1 MGTGEGEERASVV
14 PVILHS
20 SFILHPSSHRGP
32 AVERNDPAHQVDCGA
47 GADWHGQRSQVRAPS
62 SGSEPRPTQNRK
74 CPQPCAQLEFQSAL
88 LTKPCFRRF
97 LVGSSPYMTAIA
109 DSKHRVT
116 LRQAR
121 PGDRFD
127 VEILAEGKY
136 VLTRLEPTKPQPR
149 RVRFE
154 KRSGYTVGIS
164 DQPVSEQAIRA
175 ALDEFP

>member
-1 MGTGEGEERASVV
+1 MV
-14 PVILHS
+14 PVVLHS
-20 SFILHPSSHRGP
+20 SFILRTI
-32 AVERNDPAHQVDCGA
+32 AARCGA
-47 GADWHGQRSQVRAPS
+47 KRPCRT
-62 SGSEPRPTQNRK
+62 SGLQAKKS
-74 CPQPCAQLEFQSAL
+74 
-88 LTKPCFRRF
+88 CFRRF

-136 VLTRLEPTKPQPR
+136 VLTRLETAKPQPS

-154 KRSGYTVGIS
+154 KRNEYTVGIS
-164 DQPVSEQAIRA
+164 DQPVSEQAIRD

>member
-1 MGTGEGEERASVV
+1 MTFSRTDPFQPEFKS
-14 PVILHS
+14 
-20 SFILHPSSHRGP
+20 
-32 AVERNDPAHQVDCGA
+32 AVLIKA
-47 GADWHGQRSQVRAPS
+47 
-62 SGSEPRPTQNRK
+62 
-74 CPQPCAQLEFQSAL
+74 
-88 LTKPCFRRF
+88 CFRRF

-136 VLTRLEPTKPQPR
+136 VLTRLEPAKPQPS

-154 KRSGYTVGIS
+154 KRNGYTVGIS
-164 DQPVSEQAIRA
+164 DQPVSEQAIRD

>member
-1 MGTGEGEERASVV
+1 MWPKSRAKES
-14 PVILHS
+14 
-20 SFILHPSSHRGP
+20 
-32 AVERNDPAHQVDCGA
+32 
-47 GADWHGQRSQVRAPS
+47 
-62 SGSEPRPTQNRK
+62 
-74 CPQPCAQLEFQSAL
+74 
-88 LTKPCFRRF
+88 CFRRF

-127 VEILAEGKY
+127 VEILEEGKY
-136 VLTRLEPTKPQPR
+136 VLTRLEPTKPQPS

-154 KRSGYTVGIS
+154 KRNGYTVGIS
-164 DQPVSEQAIRA
+164 DQPVSEQALRD

>member
-1 MGTGEGEERASVV
+1 LAVWATRGRSDSGKLASAARLPSETPLPIKWFAGNGSVTAEATK
-14 PVILHS
+14 
-20 SFILHPSSHRGP
+20 PSS
-32 AVERNDPAHQVDCGA
+32 AVTDPS
-47 GADWHGQRSQVRAPS
+47 RLRAKKS
-62 SGSEPRPTQNRK
+62 
-74 CPQPCAQLEFQSAL
+74 
-88 LTKPCFRRF
+88 CFRRF

-121 PGDRFD
+121 SGDRFG

-136 VLTRLEPTKPQPR
+136 VLTRLEPAKPQPS

-154 KRSGYTVGIS
+154 KRNGYTVGIS
-164 DQPVSEQAIRA
+164 DQPVSEQAIRD

>member
-1 MGTGEGEERASVV
+1 MA
-14 PVILHS
+14 
-20 SFILHPSSHRGP
+20 
-32 AVERNDPAHQVDCGA
+32 
-47 GADWHGQRSQVRAPS
+47 
-62 SGSEPRPTQNRK
+62 
-74 CPQPCAQLEFQSAL
+74 
-88 LTKPCFRRF
+88 
-97 LVGSSPYMTAIA
+97 AIA

-136 VLTRLEPTKPQPR
+136 VLTRLEPAKPRPS

-154 KRSGYTVGIS
+154 KRNGYTVGIS
-164 DQPVSEQAIRA
+164 DQRVSEQAIRD